1 MLLVLKMS
9 WINRPLQTFRALSHV
24 LRGRPTLCLYFFIFS
39 TKIGKNKSN
48 ASLKSDILTVY
59 SFIQLIF
66 EYRVTDT
73 ILSIRDT
80 MTSRTDWFPSSCLQQ
95 KYSLLNKNKIE
106 DNEFCK
112 PKKWVTSKRL
122 IWKGFW
128 PIEHLTEIISNQF
141 ITESIWAFLF
151 LHF

>member
-1 MLLVLKMS
+1 MKKKFIVYPLLLAITIIGITIFVCD
-9 WINRPLQTFRALSHV
+9 ALVVYHAKNKSYTHFKDIPSSV
-24 LRGRPTLCLYFFIFS
+24 LYFFIFS

-95 KYSLLNKNKIE
+95 KDSLLNKNKIE

-122 IWKGFW
+122 I
-128 PIEHLTEIISNQF
+128 
-141 ITESIWAFLF
+141 
-151 LHF
+151 